1 MTRAAAE
8 PLSKTLFNL
17 TVWGREAVGFECV
30 IPSVSAPMGA
40 KPSSEAAE
48 PDHFVDSGDDI
59 SVRDG
64 NFSDAGTEI
73 TDPMDLL
80 QPHPPADDDTPT
92 CLAQR
97 ITLVSSKS
105 CRACED
111 YAKASVG
118 AMPACAVCGE
128 KHLAFRTL
136 ADMEAFKADVPALR
150 KATLKFT

>member
-1 MTRAAAE
+1 
-8 PLSKTLFNL
+8 
-17 TVWGREAVGFECV
+17 
-30 IPSVSAPMGA
+30 MGA

-73 TDPMDLL
+73 TDPMDL
-80 QPHPPADDDTPT
+80 QPHPPAEDDTPT

-97 ITLVSSKS
+97 MTIVSSKS

-128 KHLAFRTL
+128 PVERAAKKCGTRSATTTAARARSRAARTRAIDTL
-136 ADMEAFKADVPALR
+136 ASVSKRVQVHGPVRLR
-150 KATLKFT
+150 LPHRDCAY